1 MNKEKAKEIKRIK
14 LLRILFFINIFLV
27 VLSLGQ
33 IIFTTPDNFHKV
45 MNWVLLIIWTSTS
58 IIYWYEFKK
67 AKVKFQENQE

>member
-1 MNKEKAKEIKRIK
+1 MNNEKSKEIKRIK
-14 LLRILFFINIFLV
+14 LLRILFFINIFLII
-27 VLSLGQ
+27 LSLGQ

-58 IIYWYEFKK
+58 IIYWFEFKK